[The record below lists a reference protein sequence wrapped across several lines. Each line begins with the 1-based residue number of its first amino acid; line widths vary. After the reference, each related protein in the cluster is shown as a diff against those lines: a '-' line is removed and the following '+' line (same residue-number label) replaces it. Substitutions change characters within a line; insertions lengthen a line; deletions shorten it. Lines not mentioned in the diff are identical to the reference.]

1 MLGLG
6 SSLATGGALA
16 PERVLIASYSFND
29 DTGTGSASTTLP
41 SGWQNGGGG
50 AHTLYSSVTSNASS
64 FWRTTYYRT
73 GSNYTGP
80 GGAHVGGPD
89 TLNNVVTDG
98 TWDSTSNA
106 TTSRYWHYEATGSGN
121 DNDATSQVSS
131 LRTNELDFSDYASVE
146 MTFWF
151 HAYSDVPTTGDHFTS
166 NVLDGNAFPGGF
178 AVACTTSSSSA
189 SSASQSGTGLGLT
202 SQIGGG
208 ATAVYTNQAGSVVS
222 TQRLANN
229 GATQASGHS
238 ASLADNN
245 KWIKATVDLS
255 AAAGQSSNYIYFIY
269 FTHHNG
275 TQNFYGQDFS
285 FDSVSIIGTKP

>member
-80 GGAHVGGPD
+80 GGAHVKGPD

-98 TWDSTSNA
+98 TWNL
-106 TTSRYWHYEATGSGN
+106 
-121 DNDATSQVSS
+121 S
-131 LRTNELDFSDYASVE
+131 LI
-146 MTFWF
+146 
-151 HAYSDVPTTGDHFTS
+151 H
-166 NVLDGNAFPGGF
+166 
-178 AVACTTSSSSA
+178 
-189 SSASQSGTGLGLT
+189 
-202 SQIGGG
+202 I
-208 ATAVYTNQAGSVVS
+208 
-222 TQRLANN
+222 
-229 GATQASGHS
+229 
-238 ASLADNN
+238 
-245 KWIKATVDLS
+245 
-255 AAAGQSSNYIYFIY
+255 
-269 FTHHNG
+269 
-275 TQNFYGQDFS
+275 
-285 FDSVSIIGTKP
+285 